1 MKPWVS
7 PGSEFDRRRAAYTP
21 LEDLSP
27 GYIHLT
33 FHCTLA
39 MYEKGR
45 LSSAT
50 PCASGLVVL
59 PTKLSE
65 GQIQEFA
72 GWFQRAVAK
81 SVRDSTWFANG
92 SVYHE
97 CTMALYKRARSPSQE
112 KKRVLKAPPARLEP
126 ALEAPPARP
135 QPDGLACPQGQDAGP
150 QEADLVGL
158 DGVLLEAVSTGGVP

>member
-45 LSSAT
+45 FSSAT

-72 GWFQRAVAK
+72 GWFRRAVAK
-81 SVRDSTWFANG
+81 SVRDSTWFANNSIG
-92 SVYHE
+92 AQEHRRTGAQE
-97 CTMALYKRARSPSQE
+97 HRNTGAERGRARRGES
-112 KKRVLKAPPARLEP
+112 
-126 ALEAPPARP
+126 
-135 QPDGLACPQGQDAGP
+135 
-150 QEADLVGL
+150 
-158 DGVLLEAVSTGGVP
+158 LLPTTIV

>member
-1 MKPWVS
+1 LFFRGVKPWVS

-59 PTKLSE
+59 PTRLNE
-65 GQIQEFA
+65 GQIQELA
-72 GWFQRAVAK
+72 GLFQQAVTK
-81 SVRDSTWFANG
+81 SVRDSTWFSNG

-97 CTMALYKRARSPSQE
+97 STMALYKRARPLSKE
-112 KKRVLKAPPARLEP
+112 RKRVSNSNGPSACSEHDDPPGPHRQNAG
-126 ALEAPPARP
+126 AL
-135 QPDGLACPQGQDAGP
+135 Q
-150 QEADLVGL
+150 ADVVGL
-158 DGVLLEAVSTGGVP
+158 DGVLLERSNPIDDAS